1 MKPFQGL
8 VHYRMQSYAEI
19 LVREALTSDPQSAL
33 WEI

>member
-19 LVREALTSDPQSAL
+19 HVRETITESAL